1 MSEGSPSRQPSRGW
15 RRATLAGAALA
26 LLIMAHY
33 GWFTVLGPPARWG
46 TGVVTVDPTIE
57 RADAAA
63 IQPGDRWAP
72 DRAATFPARLSTV
85 ALDGVQGK
93 PFELDVAGD
102 DGMGVLQTFAGPSWT
117 QGQRLY
123 VRSGAAAPWRELTLP
138 PGLMLSDACLV
149 RPGGRP
155 AVLVSAWQPW
165 WPYERSYGRFVRS
178 VLDRALR
185 PEHAIYLLDLDGGG
199 MRFLFPGEGL
209 TLSPDRRTVAYVT
222 SENDHAGL
230 SHHRGVVG
238 GHRDVGSGP
247 VPLGDGPGVRALLRL
262 PLVRELAGAP
272 DRGRDAGLCA
282 VGRVATP
289 EGPARLPGGGAP
301 APRHGA
307 LKRVPGSG
315 ARRFLVDSLDI
326 RLHCRPPSTERA
338 ALVGPV
344 QWKERL
350 CP

>member
-1 MSEGSPSRQPSRGW
+1 MSDGSPSRQPSRGW
-15 RRATLAGAALA
+15 RRATLAGAAVA

-123 VRSGAAAPWRELTLP
+123 VRAGAAAPWRELTLP

-209 TLSPDRRTVAYVT
+209 TLSPDRRSLAYVT
-222 SENDHAGL
+222 SENDHAGFHTIAVWSAATGTSVPIL
-230 SHHRGVVG
+230 SLWEA
-238 GHRDVGSGP
+238 D
-247 VPLGDGPGVRALLRL
+247 
-262 PLVRELAGAP
+262 
-272 DRGRDAGLCA
+272 
-282 VGRVATP
+282 
-289 EGPARLPGGGAP
+289 
-301 APRHGA
+301 
-307 LKRVPGSG
+307 PGSG
-315 ARRFLVDSLDI
+315 RSFGYRWSESSRALRIEGATQGFARWGRGRHQAI
-326 RLHCRPPSTERA
+326 RLVY
-338 ALVGPV
+338 LVEPR
-344 QWKERL
+344 RL
-350 CP
+350 LDTAP